1 MPYSTDDVAV
11 MQQIESTEQRS
22 LAFEKSESLKYQAY
36 ARMSLIVLITTILC
50 FLAWMAQSFIPVNVS
65 YFILAIICMIGIA
78 WVTILLLDSRQ
89 RDPNDFTKYVT
100 NNSAYASSAS
110 SPSTT
115 TRKDVSPMSFDALK
129 SSLYSEILSSTGPY
143 LDNMASGLKYF
154 IYDGTYTTIPSA
166 GSKAYPGSGTD
177 ESTSFSCSG
186 SPYCIVNGLNNFS
199 QSTQGSNLNDKSN
212 NYSIVW
218 TGYYL
223 IPKQGSWNFSIS
235 ATDTV
240 YLWLGTTPLP
250 SPVDEDPFAHNT
262 RLLLLTVNSSNKE
275 GVFTETTTQSL
286 NPGFYPIQIMM
297 ARNASP
303 PTTSPSFRFR
313 GWMTGG
319 TIGTFYHYSSNET
332 TKDVPVG
339 VLGLN
344 YTMYSVPNPS
354 TTKTQLAL
362 EYAKYISTDS
372 VFLNSGTTGA
382 MLGSIGDAFPSASF
396 YASGQDAMCVICAGY
411 FTPNV
416 DSSQWTFSVSCDK
429 DAFLY
434 LWISSDA
441 TTAAT
446 SSSAP
451 PTSTSIAINSTK
463 DSLTKQTTKGV
474 LTKKSY
480 PVYLY
485 YSIPSSFTITTFQ
498 IRSYRTNSTGTMT
511 SGVTSYY
518 EGFWTNQPLLF

>member
-22 LAFEKSESLKYQAY
+22 LAFEKSESLKYQTY
-36 ARMSLIVLITTILC
+36 ARMSLIVLVTTILC
-50 FLAWMAQSFIPVNVS
+50 FLAWFTQYFIPVNVS
-65 YFILAIICMIGIA
+65 YFIITIVCMMGAA
-78 WVTILLLDSRQ
+78 WVTILLIDSQQ

-100 NNSAYASSAS
+100 NNAAYASPS
-110 SPSTT
+110 ST

-129 SSLYSEILSSTGPY
+129 SSLYGQVLTSTGPY
-143 LDNMASGLKYF
+143 LDNMASGVKYY
-154 IYDGTYTTIPSA
+154 IYDGIYTTIPSA
-166 GSKAYPGSGTD
+166 GSKAYTGGGANGSTP
-177 ESTSFSCSG
+177 FSCSG

-199 QSTQGSNLNDKSN
+199 QSTQGSNLNDKSK

-250 SPVDEDPFAHNT
+250 SPVDEDPFANNT
-262 RLLLLTVNSSNKE
+262 RLLLLNVNPSNSD
-275 GVFTETTTQSL
+275 GVFTETTTQLL

-303 PTTSPSFRFR
+303 PTRLPSFRFR

-319 TIGTFYHYSSNET
+319 TIGTFYHYSSSGT

-344 YTMYSVPNPS
+344 YTMYFIPNPS
-354 TTKTQLAL
+354 AKSQNAL
-362 EYAKYISTDS
+362 NYPKYISADS

-396 YASGQDAMCVICAGY
+396 YASGRDAMCVICAGY

-416 DSSQWTFSVSCDK
+416 DSAQWTFSVSCDK
-429 DAFLY
+429 EAFLY

-441 TTAAT
+441 SKAT
-446 SSSAP
+446 SAP
-451 PTSTSIAINSTK
+451 PTSTSIAINSTT
-463 DSLTKQTTKGV
+463 DGKQTTKGT

-518 EGFWTNQPLLF
+518 EGFWTNKPLFV